1 MKAFHL
7 EQRPTEMDHSK
18 TLALTYLLPC
28 VLERQLPEG
37 GAPSFPLTPEPVS
50 GARLQS
56 RCAPQH
62 PRSREHACVVTR
74 A

>member
-28 VLERQLPEG
+28 VLERQLPES
-37 GAPSFPLTPEPVS
+37 GAPSFPLTPEP
-50 GARLQS
+50 L
-56 RCAPQH
+56 CL
-62 PRSREHACVVTR
+62 EHVCRAVVRPSTLTPGSMP
-74 A
+74 AW